1 MLTVSQIIELLNLKP
16 LPEEGGY
23 YRETYRAAGSKAT
36 AIYYLLTP
44 DSFSAMHRLPADE
57 IYHFYLGDP
66 VEILVLSADK
76 SGKNVMLGSDI
87 ANGMIPQFVVPAG
100 TWHGSRLLDGGKF
113 ALLGTTMSPGFEFSM
128 YEAGKRNKLAEEYP
142 LFSEKI
148 KALTQK

>member
-36 AIYYLLTP
+36 AIYYLLAP
-44 DSFSAMHRLPADE
+44 DSFSAMHRLPTDE

-66 VEILVLSADK
+66 VEILVLSPDK
-76 SGKNVMLGSDI
+76 SGKIVMLGSDI

-100 TWHGSRLLDGGKF
+100 TWHGSRLHDGGKF
-113 ALLGTTMSPGFEFSM
+113 ALMGTTMSPGFEFSM
-128 YEAGKRNKLAEEYP
+128 YEAGKRYQLVRQYP
-142 LFSEKI
+142 QFADMI
-148 KALTQK
+148 KALTR